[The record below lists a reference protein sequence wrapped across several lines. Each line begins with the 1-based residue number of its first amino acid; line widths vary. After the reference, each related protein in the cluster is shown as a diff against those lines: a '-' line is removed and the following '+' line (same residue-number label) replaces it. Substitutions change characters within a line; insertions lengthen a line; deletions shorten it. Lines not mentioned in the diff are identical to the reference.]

1 MQSSGGARENKLL
14 PGIKIASLQAL
25 KLQAHKLPTLA
36 QGFKLQAKV
45 LKRKNPMT
53 RVQAHKPTVQGASNK
68 DKCIFRMLHV
78 EANLVR

>member
-1 MQSSGGARENKLL
+1 MLSSGSEG
-14 PGIKIASLQAL
+14 ASLQAL

-45 LKRKNPMT
+45 LKRKDPRT

-68 DKCIFRMLHV
+68 DKSIFCMLHV
-78 EANLVR
+78 KANLMG